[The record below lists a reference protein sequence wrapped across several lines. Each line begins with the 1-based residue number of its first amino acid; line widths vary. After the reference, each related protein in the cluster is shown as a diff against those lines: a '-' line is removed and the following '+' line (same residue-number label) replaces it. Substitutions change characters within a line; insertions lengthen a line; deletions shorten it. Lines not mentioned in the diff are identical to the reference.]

1 MHEYYIRESGI
12 YFEFSEHHFVIK
24 GSYKDVLQM
33 ALAGIFQLL
42 WLSDETRRLTMGEGW
57 N

>member
-1 MHEYYIRESGI
+1 MRYIRESGI
-12 YFEFSEHHFVIK
+12 HSEFSEHHFVIK

-42 WLSDETRRLTMGEGW
+42 WLSEDT
-57 N
+57 